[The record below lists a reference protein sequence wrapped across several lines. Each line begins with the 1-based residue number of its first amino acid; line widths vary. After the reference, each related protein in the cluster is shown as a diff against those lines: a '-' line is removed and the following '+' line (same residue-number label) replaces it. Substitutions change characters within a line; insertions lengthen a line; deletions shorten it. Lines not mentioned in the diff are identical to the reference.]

1 MRLSRSFEA
10 VRFAVAVARATSSSL
25 VSGSEMSLC
34 TSTAP
39 SSSRRSWAAP
49 ARGGPSWWYGQTAA
63 QHQFAG
69 LLPTATKGR
78 RRLPDGAGR
87 HRKYYQALSRG
98 SGWRLAAPYAA
109 AVRKPCSGSSMLHL
123 AQRD

>member
-49 ARGGPSWWYGQTAA
+49 ARE
-63 QHQFAG
+63 
-69 LLPTATKGR
+69 
-78 RRLPDGAGR
+78 GAI
-87 HRKYYQALSRG
+87 LV
-98 SGWRLAAPYAA
+98 
-109 AVRKPCSGSSMLHL
+109 VRT
-123 AQRD
+123 D